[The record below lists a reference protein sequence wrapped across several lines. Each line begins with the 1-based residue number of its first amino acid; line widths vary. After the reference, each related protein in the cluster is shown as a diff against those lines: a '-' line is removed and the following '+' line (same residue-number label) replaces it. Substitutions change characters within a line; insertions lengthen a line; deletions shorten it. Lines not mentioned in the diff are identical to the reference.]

1 MTRFRSSRSGKR
13 STLPKLRISVV
24 QYLNTSPLVWGFTH
38 GLLAGKYDL
47 SFTVPSQCAEAL
59 RAGDVDIA
67 IIPAIEYQR
76 IDDLV
81 ILPDLA
87 IASKRRVRS
96 LLLISKVPLA
106 PAPLNAAPARDLES
120 RELSTGPLQSGKA
133 QSREPQ
139 QTGPRSIALDRS
151 SRSTQA
157 LTKILCAR
165 HWQIAP
171 QFQEMAPD
179 LAQMLAAHDAALLIG
194 DPALRVSL
202 AIQSALGSAPS
213 MSDRIFPQESAAT
226 ASVRRGTAPPCP
238 PPSAVAKNSA
248 ASNAEFVAAPEI
260 CAAATLG
267 LPGLTLSE
275 SKVAAEN
282 LYVYDIVEQ
291 WRAMTGLSAVLAVWA
306 ARPSV
311 ATPDV
316 VADFHAS
323 RAFGLLHLHEL
334 CDAASAELHLPAP
347 ALHSYLTSNIDFT
360 LDPENI
366 SALTRFFVEASSLD
380 LTPSA
385 KPVLLAPG
393 PNRLVLESAPIASVR
408 GSLNGRS
415 LDTLYEE
422 RKRNRE
428 L

>member
-1 MTRFRSSRSGKR
+1 
-13 STLPKLRISVV
+13 LAKLRISVV

-38 GLLAGKYDL
+38 GLLADKYEL

-96 LLLISKVPLA
+96 LLLISKVPIA
-106 PAPLNAAPARDLES
+106 PAS
-120 RELSTGPLQSGKA
+120 
-133 QSREPQ
+133 EPQ
-139 QTGPRSIALDRS
+139 KSPRSIALDRS

-171 QFQEMAPD
+171 QFREMPPD
-179 LAQMLAAHDAALLIG
+179 LASMLATNDAALLIG
-194 DPALRVSL
+194 DPALRISL
-202 AIQSALGSAPS
+202 SIEPHLGSAGTPAGGFSS
-213 MSDRIFPQESAAT
+213 MSSSAPNQ
-226 ASVRRGTAPPCP
+226 SAPN
-238 PPSAVAKNSA
+238 PSAPNPSA
-248 ASNAEFVAAPEI
+248 PNPSAPNPSAPNPSAPNTSTKDRSQSVLPVWPPQPGGAI
-260 CAAATLG
+260 VCDAAALG
-267 LPGLTLSE
+267 IPG
-275 SKVAAEN
+275 AEK

-306 ARPSV
+306 ARPAV

-323 RAFGLLHLHEL
+323 RAFGLLNLPEL
-334 CDAASAELHLPAP
+334 CDEAAAQLQLPAP
-347 ALHSYLTSNIDFT
+347 ALHSYLTTNIDFT
-360 LDPENI
+360 LDAENVA
-366 SALTRFFVEASSLD
+366 ALSKYFAEAAALN
-380 LTPSA
+380 LTPAA

-393 PNRLVLESAPIASVR
+393 PRSVVLEAASAAPTR
-408 GSLNGRS
+408 PH
-415 LDTLYEE
+415 
-422 RKRNRE
+422 
-428 L
+428 

>member
-1 MTRFRSSRSGKR
+1 
-13 STLPKLRISVV
+13 LPKLRISVV
-24 QYLNTSPLVWGFTH
+24 QYLNTAPLVWGFTH
-38 GLLAGKYDL
+38 GLLEGKYDL

-96 LLLISKVPLA
+96 LLLISKVPIA
-106 PAPLNAAPARDLES
+106 PIGQPLPAGES
-120 RELSTGPLQSGKA
+120 AEN
-133 QSREPQ
+133 
-139 QTGPRSIALDRS
+139 GPRSIALDRS

-179 LAQMLAAHDAALLIG
+179 LNAMLAANDAALLIG

-202 AIQSALGSAPS
+202 AIESASAHHAAKS
-213 MSDRIFPQESAAT
+213 AESAAS
-226 ASVRRGTAPPCP
+226 ARRGTAPPR
-238 PPSAVAKNSA
+238 PSSQSVAPNS
-248 ASNAEFVAAPEI
+248 APEI

-267 LPGLTLSE
+267 LSPATLSDANYPATD
-275 SKVAAEN
+275 K
-282 LYVYDIVEQ
+282 LYVYDIVSE

-306 ARPSV
+306 ARPSA

-334 CDAASAELHLPAP
+334 CDAASADLRLPAP
-347 ALHSYLTSNIDFT
+347 ALHSYLTDNIDFT

-366 SALTRFFVEASSLD
+366 SALSKYFAESASLN
-380 LTPSA
+380 LIPPA

-393 PNRLVLESAPIASVR
+393 PNRISLESPPIASLR
-408 GSLNGRS
+408 GSLSGRA
-415 LDTLYEE
+415 LDTLYAE

>member
-1 MTRFRSSRSGKR
+1 
-13 STLPKLRISVV
+13 LPKLRISVV

-38 GLLAGKYDL
+38 GLLAGKYEL

-96 LLLISKVPLA
+96 LLLISKVPIA
-106 PAPLNAAPARDLES
+106 PAGAS
-120 RELSTGPLQSGKA
+120 QKS
-133 QSREPQ
+133 PQ
-139 QTGPRSIALDRS
+139 SIALDRS

-171 QFQEMAPD
+171 QFREMPPD
-179 LAQMLAAHDAALLIG
+179 LAEMLAHNDAALLIG
-194 DPALRVSL
+194 DPALRISL
-202 AIQSALGSAPS
+202 AI
-213 MSDRIFPQESAAT
+213 ESARTGCVGA
-226 ASVRRGTAPPCP
+226 GLAPPARSPSDSPTSTP
-238 PPSAVAKNSA
+238 PH
-248 ASNAEFVAAPEI
+248 AAPEI
-260 CAAATLG
+260 CDAATLG
-267 LPGLTLSE
+267 LPGLTLSAP
-275 SKVAAEN
+275 KGAEK

-306 ARPSV
+306 ARPSA

-323 RAFGLLHLHEL
+323 RAFGLLNLPEL
-334 CDAASAELHLPAP
+334 CDAAAAQLQLPAP
-347 ALHSYLTSNIDFT
+347 ALHSYLTDNIDFT
-360 LDPENI
+360 LDPENVA
-366 SALTRFFVEASSLD
+366 ALTKYFAEAAALN
-380 LTPSA
+380 LTPAA

-393 PNRLVLESAPIASVR
+393 PDRLVLESAAKPR
-408 GSLNGRS
+408 
-415 LDTLYEE
+415 
-422 RKRNRE
+422 
-428 L
+428 

>member
-1 MTRFRSSRSGKR
+1 
-13 STLPKLRISVV
+13 LPKLRISVV

-59 RAGDVDIA
+59 RAGEVDIA

-106 PAPLNAAPARDLES
+106 PAQINTAPP
-120 RELSTGPLQSGKA
+120 REPASELQPREIQSG
-133 QSREPQ
+133 EPQ
-139 QTGPRSIALDRS
+139 ARGKQTGPRSIALDRS

-171 QFQEMAPD
+171 RFQEMAPD
-179 LAQMLAAHDAALLIG
+179 LGEMLAANDAALLIG
-194 DPALRVSL
+194 DPALRINL
-202 AIQSALGSAPS
+202 AIEPS
-213 MSDRIFPQESAAT
+213 SAAPF
-226 ASVRRGTAPPCP
+226 ANARRGTAPPCP
-238 PPSAVAKNSA
+238 PPLQSDGAIV
-248 ASNAEFVAAPEI
+248 
-260 CAAATLG
+260 CDAATLG
-267 LPGLTLSE
+267 FPGSTLS
-275 SKVAAEN
+275 APMGAEK

-306 ARPSV
+306 ARPAV
-311 ATPDV
+311 ATPEV

-323 RAFGLLHLHEL
+323 RAFGLLNLPEL
-334 CDAASAELHLPAP
+334 CDAASAQLRLPAA
-347 ALHSYLTSNIDFT
+347 ALHSYLNDNIDFT
-360 LDPENI
+360 LDPENVA
-366 SALTRFFVEASSLD
+366 ALTKYFAEAAALN
-380 LTPSA
+380 LTPAA

-393 PNRLVLESAPIASVR
+393 PKQLILESALARPTS
-408 GSLNGRS
+408 S
-415 LDTLYEE
+415 
-422 RKRNRE
+422 
-428 L
+428 

>member
-1 MTRFRSSRSGKR
+1 
-13 STLPKLRISVV
+13 LPKLRISVV
-24 QYLNTSPLVWGFTH
+24 QYLNTSPLVWGFTR

-59 RAGDVDIA
+59 RAREVDIA

-96 LLLISKVPLA
+96 LLLISKVPI
-106 PAPLNAAPARDLES
+106 
-120 RELSTGPLQSGKA
+120 SGAK
-133 QSREPQ
+133 
-139 QTGPRSIALDRS
+139 SIALDRS

-171 QFQEMAPD
+171 KFQEMAPD
-179 LAQMLAAHDAALLIG
+179 LAAMLAANDAALLIG

-202 AIQSALGSAPS
+202 AIESASRLGSAGVPAGVFSSLSPS
-213 MSDRIFPQESAAT
+213 ASDSVEAGFAPPSPSSSPVPPAAAPSANG
-226 ASVRRGTAPPCP
+226 RRGTAPPCP
-238 PPSAVAKNSA
+238 SSPHSA
-248 ASNAEFVAAPEI
+248 AAPEI

-267 LPGLTLSE
+267 LSPATLSQTLTKE
-275 SKVAAEN
+275 GREAKHLATEK

-291 WRAMTGLSAVLAVWA
+291 WRVMTGLSAVLAVWA

-311 ATPDV
+311 ATPEV

-323 RAFGLLHLHEL
+323 RAFGLLNLPEL
-334 CDAASAELHLPAP
+334 CDEAAAQLQLPAP
-347 ALHSYLTSNIDFT
+347 ALHSYLTDNIDFT
-360 LDPENI
+360 LDTENVA
-366 SALTRFFVEASSLD
+366 ALTRFFVEAHALD
-380 LTPSA
+380 LTPAS

-393 PNRLVLESAPIASVR
+393 PKPVILEPTAIASPR
-408 GSLNGRS
+408 GSLNGRA
-415 LDTLYEE
+415 LDTLYEN
-422 RKRNRE
+422 RKRDRE

>member
-1 MTRFRSSRSGKR
+1 
-13 STLPKLRISVV
+13 LPKLRISVV
-24 QYLNTSPLVWGFTH
+24 QYLNTAPLVWGFTH

-47 SFTVPSQCAEAL
+47 SFTVPSQCAEQL

-96 LLLISKVPLA
+96 LLLISKVPIA
-106 PAPLNAAPARDLES
+106 EA
-120 RELSTGPLQSGKA
+120 
-133 QSREPQ
+133 
-139 QTGPRSIALDRS
+139 RSIALDRS

-157 LTKILCAR
+157 LTKILCAH

-179 LAQMLAAHDAALLIG
+179 LASMLAANDAALLIG

-202 AIQSALGSAPS
+202 AIESAQSSNPTPSDQSASPARLGSAGVPAGDFSS
-213 MSDRIFPQESAAT
+213 MSVPSLSDRTAENRSGSFRGAPQQSAA
-226 ASVRRGTAPPCP
+226 P
-238 PPSAVAKNSA
+238 
-248 ASNAEFVAAPEI
+248 PEI
-260 CAAATLG
+260 CTAATLG
-267 LPGLTLSE
+267 LPG
-275 SKVAAEN
+275 AET

-291 WRAMTGLSAVLAVWA
+291 WRCMTGLSAVLAVWA

-334 CDAASAELHLPAP
+334 CDASSADLRLPAP
-347 ALHSYLTSNIDFT
+347 ALHSYLTDNIDFT

-366 SALTRFFVEASSLD
+366 SALTRFFVEASALN
-380 LTPSA
+380 LTPPA

-393 PNRLVLESAPIASVR
+393 PKASVLEPAAITSMR
-408 GSLNGRS
+408 GSLNGAA
-415 LDTLYEE
+415 LDVLYAE

>member
-1 MTRFRSSRSGKR
+1 
-13 STLPKLRISVV
+13 LPKLRISVV

-96 LLLISKVPLA
+96 LLLISKA
-106 PAPLNAAPARDLES
+106 PIDE
-120 RELSTGPLQSGKA
+120 TK
-133 QSREPQ
+133 
-139 QTGPRSIALDRS
+139 SIALDRS

-165 HWQIAP
+165 HWRIAP

-179 LAQMLAAHDAALLIG
+179 LGVMLAANDAALLIG
-194 DPALRVSL
+194 DPALRVSV
-202 AIQSALGSAPS
+202 AIEPS
-213 MSDRIFPQESAAT
+213 EQLDGAI
-226 ASVRRGTAPPCP
+226 VCD
-238 PPSAVAKNSA
+238 
-248 ASNAEFVAAPEI
+248 
-260 CAAATLG
+260 AATLG
-267 LPGLTLSE
+267 IANTD
-275 SKVAAEN
+275 K
-282 LYVYDIVEQ
+282 LYVHDIVEQ

-306 ARPSV
+306 ARPAV
-311 ATPDV
+311 ATPEV

-323 RAFGLLHLHEL
+323 RAFGLLNLPEL
-334 CDAASAELHLPAP
+334 CDAAAAQLQLPAP
-347 ALHSYLTSNIDFT
+347 ALQSYLTDNIDFT
-360 LDPENI
+360 LDTENVA
-366 SALTRFFVEASSLD
+366 ALTRFFVESHALD
-380 LTPSA
+380 LTPAS

-393 PNRLVLESAPIASVR
+393 PTRLVLEPLVAKPR
-408 GSLNGRS
+408 
-415 LDTLYEE
+415 
-422 RKRNRE
+422 
-428 L
+428 

>member
-1 MTRFRSSRSGKR
+1 
-13 STLPKLRISVV
+13 LPKLRISVV

-47 SFTVPSQCAEAL
+47 SFTVPSQCAEQL

-96 LLLISKVPLA
+96 LLLISKVPL
-106 PAPLNAAPARDLES
+106 PAPSPISSTQSSSRDD
-120 RELSTGPLQSGKA
+120 
-133 QSREPQ
+133 QSREHRSRQPQ
-139 QTGPRSIALDRS
+139 PGPRSIALDRS

-171 QFQEMAPD
+171 QFQEMSPD
-179 LAQMLAAHDAALLIG
+179 LAAMLAAHDAALLIG

-202 AIQSALGSAPS
+202 AIEPAQSSSPSPSHQLASAIRPGSA
-213 MSDRIFPQESAAT
+213 
-226 ASVRRGTAPPCP
+226 GTLAGGFSS
-238 PPSAVAKNSA
+238 PSARSQ
-248 ASNAEFVAAPEI
+248 NAHSVSTSPLQSDGATL
-260 CAAATLG
+260 CDAATLG
-267 LPGLTLSE
+267 ISPATLSE
-275 SKVAAEN
+275 PKGPTTDK

-306 ARPSV
+306 ARPAV
-311 ATPDV
+311 ATPEV

-323 RAFGLLHLHEL
+323 RAFGLLNLPEL
-334 CDAASAELHLPAP
+334 CDQAAAQLQLPA
-347 ALHSYLTSNIDFT
+347 ADLQSYLTDNIDFT
-360 LDPENI
+360 LDTENVA
-366 SALTRFFVEASSLD
+366 ALTRFFVEAYALD
-380 LTPSA
+380 LTPAS
-385 KPVLLAPG
+385 KPALLAPG
-393 PNRLVLESAPIASVR
+393 PKPVALEPALANPH
-408 GSLNGRS
+408 
-415 LDTLYEE
+415 
-422 RKRNRE
+422 
-428 L
+428 

>member
-1 MTRFRSSRSGKR
+1 MGAPKSSSHESRSSSPRKR

-24 QYLNTSPLVWGFTH
+24 QYLNTSPLVWGFTY

-106 PAPLNAAPARDLES
+106 PAPINAAPSRDLES
-120 RELSTGPLQSGKA
+120 RELSTGPLRSGKA

-194 DPALRVSL
+194 HPALRVSVQNESDFVGAGL
-202 AIQSALGSAPS
+202 SPPAPLS
-213 MSDRIFPQESAAT
+213 SP
-226 ASVRRGTAPPCP
+226 
-238 PPSAVAKNSA
+238 
-248 ASNAEFVAAPEI
+248 
-260 CAAATLG
+260 AAAT
-267 LPGLTLSE
+267 PGLSSPE
-275 SKVAAEN
+275 K

-291 WRAMTGLSAVLAVWA
+291 WRAMTGLSAVLAVCA

-334 CDAASAELHLPAP
+334 CDAASAELLLPP
-347 ALHSYLTSNIDFT
+347 PPPPSYLTPHIH
-360 LDPENI
+360 
-366 SALTRFFVEASSLD
+366 
-380 LTPSA
+380 LTPH
-385 KPVLLAPG
+385 PP
-393 PNRLVLESAPIASVR
+393 
-408 GSLNGRS
+408 
-415 LDTLYEE
+415 
-422 RKRNRE
+422 
-428 L
+428 

>member
-1 MTRFRSSRSGKR
+1 
-13 STLPKLRISVV
+13 LPKLRISVV

-76 IDDLV
+76 IDNLV

-106 PAPLNAAPARDLES
+106 PAPMNAARP
-120 RELSTGPLQSGKA
+120 REA
-133 QSREPQ
+133 QA
-139 QTGPRSIALDRS
+139 GPRSIALDRS

-165 HWQIAP
+165 HWRIAP

-179 LAQMLAAHDAALLIG
+179 LGEMLAANDAALLIG

-202 AIQSALGSAPS
+202 AIEPRLGSVGSTVSQILTEEGPKEGHGGFSSTSARSQNVHSSSAQPS
-213 MSDRIFPQESAAT
+213 GAAT
-226 ASVRRGTAPPCP
+226 ICD
-238 PPSAVAKNSA
+238 A
-248 ASNAEFVAAPEI
+248 ASLGVPSPE
-260 CAAATLG
+260 
-267 LPGLTLSE
+267 
-275 SKVAAEN
+275 K

-291 WRAMTGLSAVLAVWA
+291 WRTMTGLSAVLAVWA
-306 ARPSV
+306 ARPAV
-311 ATPDV
+311 ATPEV

-323 RAFGLLHLHEL
+323 RAFGLLHLPEL
-334 CDAASAELHLPAP
+334 CDEAAAQLQLPAA
-347 ALHSYLTSNIDFT
+347 ALQSYLTDNIDFT
-360 LDPENI
+360 LDEENV
-366 SALTRFFVEASSLD
+366 SGLTRYFEEAATLK
-380 LTPSA
+380 LTLAA

-393 PNRLVLESAPIASVR
+393 PKSIVLEAASAGFARPHR
-408 GSLNGRS
+408 
-415 LDTLYEE
+415 
-422 RKRNRE
+422 
-428 L
+428 

>member
-1 MTRFRSSRSGKR
+1 VARTEFSRGGVCYNLSCVPRNR

-47 SFTVPSQCAEAL
+47 SFTVPSQCAEQL
-59 RAGDVDIA
+59 RAREVDIA

-96 LLLISKVPLA
+96 LLLISKVPI
-106 PAPLNAAPARDLES
+106 
-120 RELSTGPLQSGKA
+120 A
-133 QSREPQ
+133 QA
-139 QTGPRSIALDRS
+139 RSIALDRS

-179 LAQMLAAHDAALLIG
+179 LAAMLAQNDAALLIG

-202 AIQSALGSAPS
+202 AIESAHLGSAGTPAGGFSLPS
-213 MSDRIFPQESAAT
+213 SASDFVEAPLQRARPDSIESVLVSAPPTSDRIPPQ
-226 ASVRRGTAPPCP
+226 
-238 PPSAVAKNSA
+238 NSA
-248 ASNAEFVAAPEI
+248 APEV
-260 CAAATLG
+260 CDAATLNIR
-267 LPGLTLSE
+267 S
-275 SKVAAEN
+275 AEK

-323 RAFGLLHLHEL
+323 RAFGLLNLHEL
-334 CDAASAELHLPAP
+334 CDAASAELRLPAP
-347 ALHSYLTSNIDFT
+347 ALHSYLTDNIDFT
-360 LDPENI
+360 LDPENVA
-366 SALTRFFVEASSLD
+366 ALTRFFVEAYALD
-380 LTPSA
+380 LTPAS

-393 PNRLVLESAPIASVR
+393 PKSIPLDPSPISTLR
-408 GSLNGRS
+408 GSLKAHA

>member
-1 MTRFRSSRSGKR
+1 
-13 STLPKLRISVV
+13 LPKLRISVV

-47 SFTVPSQCAEAL
+47 SFTVPSQCAEQL

-96 LLLISKVPLA
+96 LLLISKVPI
-106 PAPLNAAPARDLES
+106 AAA
-120 RELSTGPLQSGKA
+120 
-133 QSREPQ
+133 
-139 QTGPRSIALDRS
+139 RSIALDRS

-171 QFQEMAPD
+171 EFREMPPD
-179 LAQMLAAHDAALLIG
+179 LPSMLAANDAALLIG

-202 AIQSALGSAPS
+202 AI
-213 MSDRIFPQESAAT
+213 ET
-226 ASVRRGTAPPCP
+226 ASSSDFVGAALQPARSASTSSTPNTSASNRPAEVHSHPAHSHSVSP
-238 PPSAVAKNSA
+238 PPAPQSH
-248 ASNAEFVAAPEI
+248 AAPEI
-260 CAAATLG
+260 CPASTLG
-267 LPGLTLSE
+267 LPG
-275 SKVAAEN
+275 AET

-323 RAFGLLHLHEL
+323 RAFGLLNLPEL
-334 CDAASAELHLPAP
+334 CDAASAELRLPAP
-347 ALHSYLTSNIDFT
+347 ALHSYLTQNIDFT

-366 SALTRFFVEASSLD
+366 SALSKYFAEAASLN
-380 LTPSA
+380 LIPSA

-393 PNRLVLESAPIASVR
+393 PIPVVLEPAQVASQR
-408 GSLNGRS
+408 GSLKGRA
-415 LDTLYEE
+415 LDILYEE

>member
-1 MTRFRSSRSGKR
+1 M
-13 STLPKLRISVV
+13 PKLRISVV
-24 QYLNTSPLVWGFTH
+24 QYLNTAPLVWGFTH
-38 GLLAGKYDL
+38 GLLEGKYDL
-47 SFTVPSQCAEAL
+47 SFTVPSRCAEAL

-96 LLLISKVPLA
+96 LLLISKVPI
-106 PAPLNAAPARDLES
+106 
-120 RELSTGPLQSGKA
+120 A
-133 QSREPQ
+133 QA
-139 QTGPRSIALDRS
+139 RSIALDRS

-171 QFQEMAPD
+171 QFQERSPD
-179 LAQMLAAHDAALLIG
+179 LAAMLSAHDAALLIG

-202 AIQSALGSAPS
+202 QIESSSPS
-213 MSDRIFPQESAAT
+213 VGAVGA
-226 ASVRRGTAPPCP
+226 GLAPPASSSSPVP
-238 PPSAVAKNSA
+238 PA
-248 ASNAEFVAAPEI
+248 AAPEI
-260 CAAATLG
+260 CDAATLG
-267 LPGLTLSE
+267 IAG
-275 SKVAAEN
+275 AEK

-291 WRAMTGLSAVLAVWA
+291 WRCMTNLSAVLAVWA

-323 RAFGLLHLHEL
+323 RAFGLLHLPEL
-334 CDAASAELHLPAP
+334 CDASSAQLRLPAP
-347 ALHSYLTSNIDFT
+347 ALHSYLTDNIDFT

-366 SALTRFFVEASSLD
+366 SALTRFFVEASALD
-380 LTPSA
+380 LTPPA

-393 PNRLVLESAPIASVR
+393 PDRLVLETAVVKLR
-408 GSLNGRS
+408 
-415 LDTLYEE
+415 
-422 RKRNRE
+422 
-428 L
+428 

>member
-1 MTRFRSSRSGKR
+1 MA
-13 STLPKLRISVV
+13 KLRISVV

-96 LLLISKVPLA
+96 LLLISKVPIA
-106 PAPLNAAPARDLES
+106 PAPSPNAAPHE
-120 RELSTGPLQSGKA
+120 P
-133 QSREPQ
+133 QSRESQ
-139 QTGPRSIALDRS
+139 SGPRSIALDRS

-171 QFQEMAPD
+171 QFREMPPD
-179 LAQMLAAHDAALLIG
+179 LASMLATNDAALLIG
-194 DPALRVSL
+194 DPALRISL
-202 AIQSALGSAPS
+202 AIEPHLGSAGLTLSEPKGTPAGGFSS
-213 MSDRIFPQESAAT
+213 MSSSAPNQ
-226 ASVRRGTAPPCP
+226 SAPN
-238 PPSAVAKNSA
+238 PSAPNTSTKDRSQSVLSVSPPQPDGAI
-248 ASNAEFVAAPEI
+248 V
-260 CAAATLG
+260 CDAATLG
-267 LPGLTLSE
+267 LPGSTLSA
-275 SKVAAEN
+275 SKGTEK

-306 ARPSV
+306 ARPAV
-311 ATPDV
+311 ATPEV

-323 RAFGLLHLHEL
+323 RAFGLLNLSEL
-334 CDAASAELHLPAP
+334 CDEASAQLQLPAP
-347 ALHSYLTSNIDFT
+347 ALHSYLTTNIDFT

-366 SALTRFFVEASSLD
+366 AALTKYFAEAAALN
-380 LTPSA
+380 LTPAA
-385 KPVLLAPG
+385 KPVVLAPG
-393 PNRLVLESAPIASVR
+393 PDRLVLEAANKLR
-408 GSLNGRS
+408 
-415 LDTLYEE
+415 
-422 RKRNRE
+422 
-428 L
+428 